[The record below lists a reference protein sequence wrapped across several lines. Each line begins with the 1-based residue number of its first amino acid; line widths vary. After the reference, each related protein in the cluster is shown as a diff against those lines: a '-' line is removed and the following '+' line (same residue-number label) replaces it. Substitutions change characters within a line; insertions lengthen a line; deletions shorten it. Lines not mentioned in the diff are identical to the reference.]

1 MKLLI
6 KALTVL
12 LLIFLVT
19 GGRVLPAADAQVR
32 VIPELMNPDSIALD
46 DNRIYI
52 TEGTKIHIFDR
63 RSLEQVAVFGKEGE
77 GPKEFRQV
85 PGLPLILNVEG
96 KELEVNSFGKVSYF
110 TKSGEFLR
118 EKRTQAGFI
127 FMALPLG
134 DNLACWGLALESQV
148 RYRTIELRDKDL
160 KKLRTIVKQ
169 KDEFQSPGQGMDI
182 LKAAFSFA
190 VLKDKLWVAHSPD
203 FTIHTYDVK
212 GDPAGEIHLD
222 HPRRDMTPADRDG
235 VLNFLKTD
243 RSTKEFFELLKPI
256 RFQDQYPAIVAIF
269 SAQDK
274 MYVMT
279 WRREN
284 SRNEILVMDAKGK
297 VEKKLWLPL
306 AYQNAVRPAPFAI
319 RDNQLFQLAENED
332 EEWELHIIPIK

>member
-1 MKLLI
+1 MKTLI

-12 LLIFLVT
+12 LLLYLVA
-19 GGRVLPAADAQVR
+19 GGRVLPAAEAQVR

-46 DNRIYI
+46 DSQVYV
-52 TEGTKIHIFDR
+52 TQGPEVLIFNR
-63 RSLEQVAVFGKEGE
+63 RSLEQVAVFGKAGE
-77 GPKEFRQV
+77 GPEEFRLV

-110 TKSGEFLR
+110 SKAGKFLR
-118 EKRTQAGFI
+118 EKRTQGGFI

-134 DNLACWGLALESQV
+134 KNLACWGLALESQV

-160 KKLRTIVKQ
+160 EKIRTIVKQ

-182 LKAAFSFA
+182 LKASFTFA

-222 HPRRDMTPADRDG
+222 HPRRDMTQADRDD
-235 VLNFLKTD
+235 VLEFLKTD
-243 RSTKEFFELLKPI
+243 RSTKDFFELLKPI
-256 RFQDQYPAIVAIF
+256 RFQDRYPAIVAIF
-269 SAQDK
+269 AAQDK

-279 WRREN
+279 WRREDER
-284 SRNEILVMDAKGK
+284 SEILVMNPDGK
-297 VEKKLWLPL
+297 VEKKLWLPV

-319 RDNQLFQLAENED
+319 RDNRLFQLAENDD
-332 EEWELHIIPIK
+332 EEWELHIIPIR